1 MGEICLKEERRERL
15 KGRGKIDRKFES
27 VLEEEIHE
35 TLKMSKNMRRRD
47 TMITNN
53 QNSGFR
59 NIVEDDM
66 GVYQGPSEVRLKS
79 QLG

>member
-59 NIVEDDM
+59 MMWRMIWVFIR
-66 GVYQGPSEVRLKS
+66 VQVK
-79 QLG
+79 

>member
-1 MGEICLKEERRERL
+1 MGEICLKEERREQL
-15 KGRGKIDRKFES
+15 KGRGKIDRKFDES

-59 NIVEDDM
+59 MMWRMIWVFIR
-66 GVYQGPSEVRLKS
+66 VQVK
-79 QLG
+79 

>member
-59 NIVEDDM
+59 MMCRMIWVFIR
-66 GVYQGPSEVRLKS
+66 VQVK
-79 QLG
+79 

>member
-1 MGEICLKEERRERL
+1 M
-15 KGRGKIDRKFES
+15 
-27 VLEEEIHE
+27 LEEEIHE

-47 TMITNN
+47 TIITNN